1 MGVIKGINC
10 HFSLAYSPID
20 MITKERVYGDCLED
34 IGIVIPNG
42 GFVVVDRTVFPKV
55 GDLVI
60 CSQYAGAVM
69 GEMLKLVLEIGED
82 IVVGTRY
89 KDKSRDFTFKA
100 GEIRGVARYV
110 MDDKGTILWEC
121 KRLKGKVSKYFMKH
135 FLKTSK
141 NEIVLR
147 GWECNNDGLNNSTEV
162 KLKHEP
168 LKKCPHC
175 GGIAKIE
182 YKQEFGTLRSGFFVE
197 CKKCGC
203 SSAPKYE
210 GETLALQ
217 RKKPKYGYVSFPDA
231 LNYVVDK
238 WNTRY
243 EVTANA

>member
-1 MGVIKGINC
+1 MPRIKGMNC
-10 HFSLAYSPID
+10 YFSLACSPID
-20 MITKERVYGDCLED
+20 MITKERVFGDCLED

-69 GEMLKLVLEIGED
+69 GEMLKMVFEIGED
-82 IVVGTRY
+82 VIVGTRY
-89 KDKSRDFTFKA
+89 KDKTRDFTFKA
-100 GEIRGVARYV
+100 GEIRGVARCV
-110 MDDKGTILWEC
+110 MDNKGNILWEC
-121 KRLKGKVSKYFMKH
+121 KRLKGEMPNYFTKH

-141 NEIVLR
+141 REIVLK
-147 GWECNNDGLNNSTEV
+147 GWESDENGLNNSTEL
-162 KLKHEP
+162 KLRHEP

-182 YKQEFGTLRSGFFVE
+182 YEQEWGGLHSGFIAK

-203 SSAPKYE
+203 SSAPQYE
-210 GETLALQ
+210 GETLSLQ
-217 RKKPKYGYVSFPDA
+217 RGKPTYGYFSFADA

-243 EVTANA
+243 EVTADA